1 MIEVHEVYNKKGKLI
16 DTYEVEVPDP
26 PKSLE
31 QEIEELKARIEQ
43 LEKSPQEI

>member
-1 MIEVHEVYNKKGKLI
+1 MIEIAEVYKDGKLI

-31 QEIEELKARIEQ
+31 QEIDELKARVEL
-43 LEKSPQEI
+43 LEKLPQGI